1 MDTTLGKRIM
11 VQRKKLGLTQDKLAE
26 TLGVTAQ
33 AVSKWENDQS
43 CPDITMLPRLAE
55 LFGITVDELLGV
67 AKTEAPKPV
76 VLEGTVEDSNSD
88 NDHPNFEM
96 NFEPGKRDAIFMAAF
111 VLFVG
116 ALTLISVLLN
126 LGVSFWS
133 VLWPCAI
140 MAVGVRGFFKKFSFF
155 NVTCSLFGCY
165 FLLENMNVTSLN
177 VSWKLIFPVLILLLG
192 LSLFVDALKK
202 PKHNCWHI
210 KQNGKIVSNSS
221 HNGKLVNAY
230 SEDDE
235 SFNCEL
241 AFGDDYRQVAIDHLV
256 SGDVDCSF
264 GELTLDLC
272 GCKSFSGNCHLDV
285 DCSFGSTTIL
295 VPKSVQVIP
304 NSSTAFAGLE
314 IKGSPNADAASVIY
328 LNADVS
334 FGSITV
340 CYT

>member
-1 MDTTLGKRIM
+1 METTLGKRIM
-11 VQRKKLGLTQDKLAE
+11 QGRKKLGLTQDKLAE
-26 TLGVTAQ
+26 SLGVTAQ

-55 LFGITVDELLGV
+55 LFNITVDELLGV
-67 AKTEAPKPV
+67 TKTEMPQTVA
-76 VLEGTVEDSNSD
+76 LEGTVEDSNSD
-88 NDHPNFEM
+88 HDHHNFEM
-96 NFEPGKRDAIFMAAF
+96 KFEPGKRDAIFMAAF

-133 VLWPCAI
+133 ILWPCTI
-140 MAVGVRGFFKKFSFF
+140 MATGIRGLTKKFSFF
-155 NVTCSLFGCY
+155 NVAYSLFGSY
-165 FLLENMNVTSLN
+165 FLLENMNITTLN
-177 VSWKLIFPVLILLLG
+177 VSWKLIFPVLVLLLG

-202 PKHNCWHI
+202 PKNNHWQI
-210 KQNGKIVSNSS
+210 KRNGKIISNSS
-221 HNGKLVNAY
+221 HNGKLVNTY
-230 SEDDE
+230 WEDDE
-235 SFNCEL
+235 NFECEL
-241 AFGDDYRQVAIDHLV
+241 AFGDDYRQVTMNRLI
-256 SGDVDCSF
+256 SGNIDCSF

-272 GCKSFSGNCHLDV
+272 SCKSFASNCHLNV

-314 IKGSPNADAASVIY
+314 IQGSPNTNAEAIIN
-328 LNADVS
+328 LNADVN
-334 FGSITV
+334 FGSLTI